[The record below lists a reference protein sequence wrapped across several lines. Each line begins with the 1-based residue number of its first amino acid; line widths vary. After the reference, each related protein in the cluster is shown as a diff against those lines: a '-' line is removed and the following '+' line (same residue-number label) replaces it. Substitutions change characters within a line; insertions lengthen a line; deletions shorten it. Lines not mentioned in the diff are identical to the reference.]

1 MQTFS
6 ITDTG
11 RTRDVNQD
19 YVFCQEYAVGS
30 FPNLFIVA
38 DGMGGHNAG
47 DTASRMCVEEVVSQ
61 IEKSTKVTPI
71 GILEQAVAVANET
84 VYDAS
89 LENVALYG
97 MGTTIVAA
105 VVLGDTV

>member
-11 RTRDVNQD
+11 RTRDANQD
-19 YVFCQEYAVGS
+19 YVFCQEHAVGS

-61 IEKSTKVTPI
+61 IEKSTKVTPS

-89 LENVALYG
+89 LENVAL
-97 MGTTIVAA
+97 
-105 VVLGDTV
+105 